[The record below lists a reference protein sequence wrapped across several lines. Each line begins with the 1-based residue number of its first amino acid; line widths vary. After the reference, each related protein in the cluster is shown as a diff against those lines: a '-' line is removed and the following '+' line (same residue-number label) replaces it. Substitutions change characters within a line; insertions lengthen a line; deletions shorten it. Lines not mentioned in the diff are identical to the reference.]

1 MNEIGTTTAP
11 PNAAPSTILVADDEP
26 DFRMLF
32 AHHLG
37 RLGHTVHFA
46 GDGEQVLT
54 QLRSQPFDL
63 LLLDLRMPGTGG
75 LNVLQRLREHP
86 APGPLP
92 IIVVTAHGDPD
103 TAVACL
109 NLGAED
115 FLEKPVR
122 PTILKH
128 RVNAVLLRYQYQQ
141 RQSECLAQLQLERD
155 RSDSLLRTLLPEPIA
170 RELLATETVVPRRH
184 AMAAVFFADIV
195 NFTQHTADM
204 PLPEVH
210 ANLQR
215 FVSAFEDISRSYG
228 VEKIKT
234 MGDCYM
240 GAAGLLDTRPD
251 PVGRCAAACLQM
263 TGADNGLPQGWQVH
277 AGIDAGPVA
286 AGIIGH
292 HRYRYDI
299 WGDTVNTAARVQYCA
314 DPGQVCLSER
324 AWAQLGDRAQGGW
337 RGPFDLRGKPQLRVF
352 ELQGLTVRAQ
362 AG

>member
-1 MNEIGTTTAP
+1 MNELETTTAP
-11 PNAAPSTILVADDEP
+11 PDAAPSSILVADDEP

-46 GDGEQVLT
+46 GDGDEVLT
-54 QLRSQPFDL
+54 LLRSQPFDL
-63 LLLDLRMPGTGG
+63 LLLDLRMPGNGG
-75 LNVLQRLREHP
+75 LHVLHQLREHP
-86 APGPLP
+86 TVAPMP

-115 FLEKPVR
+115 FMEKPVR
-122 PTILKH
+122 PTILKR

-141 RQSECLAQLQLERD
+141 RQSEYLAQLQQERD

-170 RELLATETVVPRRH
+170 DELLATETVVPRRH
-184 AMAAVFFADIV
+184 ALVAVLFADIV

-210 ANLQR
+210 AILQQ
-215 FVSAFEDISRSYG
+215 FVSAFEEISKRYG

-234 MGDCYM
+234 MGDCCM
-240 GAAGLLDTRPD
+240 GAAGLLEMQPD
-251 PVGRCAAACLQM
+251 PVGRCAAVSLQM
-263 TGADNGLPQGWQVH
+263 TCEKNGLPQGWQVH

-286 AGIIGH
+286 AGIIGN

-314 DPGQVCLSER
+314 EPGQVCLSER
-324 AWAQLGDRAQGGW
+324 AWAQLGGRAQGVW

-352 ELQGLTVRAQ
+352 ELQGLTAQ
-362 AG
+362 ARAG